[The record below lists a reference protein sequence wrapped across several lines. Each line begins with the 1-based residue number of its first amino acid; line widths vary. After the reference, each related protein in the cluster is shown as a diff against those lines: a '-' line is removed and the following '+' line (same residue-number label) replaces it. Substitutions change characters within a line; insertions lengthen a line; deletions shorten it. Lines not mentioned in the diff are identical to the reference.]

1 VGSRCQASLCG
12 AAVHSAT
19 YPVGVMSTDHQSGLR
34 LAKRIVVAVVGG
46 TITLIG
52 IALLILPGPAFIVIP
67 IGLSILATEFVWA
80 RRFLR
85 KAREVAAKVATKTK
99 ADP

>member
-1 VGSRCQASLCG
+1 MSGD
-12 AAVHSAT
+12 HSKF
-19 YPVGVMSTDHQSGLR
+19 R

-52 IALLILPGPAFIVIP
+52 IALLVLPGPAFIVIP

-80 RRFLR
+80 RGFLR
-85 KAREVAAKVATKTK
+85 KARAMATRVASKSK
-99 ADP
+99 ADT

>member
-1 VGSRCQASLCG
+1 
-12 AAVHSAT
+12 
-19 YPVGVMSTDHQSGLR
+19 MSGDHPPGFR

-85 KAREVAAKVATKTK
+85 KAREVATKLASKTK
-99 ADP
+99 ADT